1 MRTDETTSRIS
12 TLARPAGLA
21 LAGVVGALAL
31 ARRKR
36 PMHPHGVLLEGT
48 LVAADDRA
56 ASVLPAR
63 VVDVLVRLSL
73 SVGLP
78 RPLPD
83 VVGIALRWTDGGAP
97 QDVLFASTGH
107 GRLTRYVLVPRRRLA
122 GGWLTTMMPLR
133 APWGPVV
140 LALRPLSASPG
151 RSVTFEVL
159 QAPPSGAWT
168 RFGTLELHGPRAG
181 STPHDGDDPD
191 VRFDPSR
198 NAPDRLGAYRWEE
211 LLRAPAYALARRLA

>member
-1 MRTDETTSRIS
+1 VRTNDTASVAER
-12 TLARPAGLA
+12 LARPAGRVLA
-21 LAGVVGALAL
+21 AVVGALAL
-31 ARRKR
+31 ARRER
-36 PMHPHGVLLEGT
+36 PMHPRGVLLDGT
-48 LVAADDRA
+48 LVAADERA
-56 ASVLPAR
+56 ASVLPTP

-83 VVGIALRWTDGGAP
+83 VVGIALRWTDDGAP
-97 QDVLFASTGH
+97 QDVLLASTGR

-140 LALRPLSASPG
+140 LALRPLTASPG

-159 QAPPSGAWT
+159 QAPPFGAWT
-168 RFGTLELHGPRAG
+168 RFGTLELHGPRTG
-181 STPHDGDDPD
+181 SSPRDGDDPA
-191 VRFDPSR
+191 VRFDPGV
-198 NAPDRLGAYRWEE
+198 NAPRRLGAYRWEE
-211 LLRAPAYALARRLA
+211 LLRNPAYVLARRLV

>member
-1 MRTDETTSRIS
+1 M
-12 TLARPAGLA
+12 LARPVGLA
-21 LAGVVGALAL
+21 LAGVVGALAV

-56 ASVLPAR
+56 ASVLPEP

-78 RPLPD
+78 RPFPD
-83 VVGIALRWTDGGAP
+83 VVGIAVRWTDGGAP
-97 QDVLFASTGH
+97 QDVLFASTGR

-159 QAPPSGAWT
+159 QAPPGGAWT

-181 STPHDGDDPD
+181 STPRDGDDPD
-191 VRFDPSR
+191 VRFDPTR
-198 NAPDRLGAYRWEE
+198 NAPHRLPAYRWEE
-211 LLRAPAYALARRLA
+211 LLRAPAYALARRLV